1 MTTTI
6 SVMSVKKANRVLNN
20 LFSLDR
26 PLTAAEKTV
35 GRQAALFLAEYRR
48 KKAEKAQKELLFMEI
63 EHLESLGFSKKEAL
77 EELRLNNR
85 AHQESI
91 GLGKSRRCRFILMN

>member
-6 SVMSVKKANRVLNN
+6 STMSVKKAESILKN

-26 PLTAAEKTV
+26 PLTANEKTT
-35 GRQAALFLAEYRR
+35 GRRAALFLAECRR
-48 KKAEKAQKELLFMEI
+48 QKTEKAQKELVFMEI
-63 EHLESLGFSKKEAL
+63 EHLQCLGFSRKEAL
-77 EELRLNNR
+77 EELRLNKR

-91 GLGKSRRCRFILMN
+91 GLGKSRRCRFD